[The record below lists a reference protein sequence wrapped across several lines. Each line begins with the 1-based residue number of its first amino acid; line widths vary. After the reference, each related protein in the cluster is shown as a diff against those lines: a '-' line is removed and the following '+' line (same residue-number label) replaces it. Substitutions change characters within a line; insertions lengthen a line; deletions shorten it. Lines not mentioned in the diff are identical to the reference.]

1 MKESITKLF
10 VFKISSIQ
18 QRKGLVFSVGIF
30 LFFINYHIAFSQQKT
45 STYRQ
50 DKKTADKAFDYGDY
64 MNALEIYSKIYN
76 ADSTNNEVNYK
87 LGACYFEL
95 KRNRKLS
102 KKYFDKVVGSD
113 FPEINYYLGRL
124 NHLLGDFDKATY
136 YYLQYKYFG
145 GDNEHSGK
153 EVDDL
158 IESSRIA
165 PEMIAKPDKSVEIT
179 NLGNQI
185 NTEYPE
191 YVPLIPA
198 EENFM
203 FFTSRR
209 KNTIF
214 AKTDPYG
221 NYFEDIYRAEK
232 KDGEWQQ
239 PIMLDTII
247 NMPFHDACTG
257 LSADGEKLLMY
268 RTSKDLLSGDIYES
282 FFMDNKWSSP
292 KILCDHINSTDFVE
306 ASACYSPDGEII
318 FFSSDMP
325 GGFGGKDLYYVKK
338 VPSGSWGKPINLG
351 PSVNTK
357 YNEDAPYV
365 NPKGNELFFSSEGHK
380 NMGGYDV
387 FKSSFDEAYIF
398 GPSENMGYPINTVD
412 DDIFFV
418 LNTSG
423 SVGYFSSERKG
434 GYGSQD
440 IYKVNFL
447 ENVKNL
453 KTCGVNVYD
462 ETEELLKQ
470 VEINLSEPSSKK
482 LYGTFKSNPNSGKV
496 LIISEPS
503 KEYEVTI
510 NVDGY
515 EPLVTKSFFKENIT
529 SFTLKKAR

>member
-1 MKESITKLF
+1 M
-10 VFKISSIQ
+10 
-18 QRKGLVFSVGIF
+18 
-30 LFFINYHIAFSQQKT
+30 
-45 STYRQ
+45 
-50 DKKTADKAFDYGDY
+50 
-64 MNALEIYSKIYN
+64 
-76 ADSTNNEVNYK
+76 
-87 LGACYFEL
+87 
-95 KRNRKLS
+95 
-102 KKYFDKVVGSD
+102 
-113 FPEINYYLGRL
+113 
-124 NHLLGDFDKATY
+124 
-136 YYLQYKYFG
+136 
-145 GDNEHSGK
+145 
-153 EVDDL
+153 
-158 IESSRIA
+158 
-165 PEMIAKPDKSVEIT
+165 
-179 NLGNQI
+179 
-185 NTEYPE
+185 
-191 YVPLIPA
+191 
-198 EENFM
+198 
-203 FFTSRR
+203 
-209 KNTIF
+209 
-214 AKTDPYG
+214 
-221 NYFEDIYRAEK
+221 
-232 KDGEWQQ
+232 
-239 PIMLDTII
+239 
-247 NMPFHDACTG
+247 
-257 LSADGEKLLMY
+257 
-268 RTSKDLLSGDIYES
+268 
-282 FFMDNKWSSP
+282 
-292 KILCDHINSTDFVE
+292 
-306 ASACYSPDGEII
+306 
-318 FFSSDMP
+318 
-325 GGFGGKDLYYVKK
+325 
-338 VPSGSWGKPINLG
+338 G